1 MRSGSTN
8 EPGVDLWYAWTG
20 ALSDAALWKRY
31 LAMLPQD
38 EIDEVNRFAREP
50 DRRRGLM
57 ARVLARTALAHYTG
71 VEPAALRF
79 TRDRLGKP
87 ELVDPAESGLS
98 FNLSHTGE
106 LVLCGVSGKGDVG
119 VDAER
124 LDRTLDFLPLARRF
138 FAAEEAAALEA
149 VPPARRQRAFF
160 ELWTLKEAFVK
171 ACGRGLSMPLNHF
184 AIKFGGVTAPTVCFT
199 APGYGDP
206 ARWRFARL
214 ELAETYQAAV
224 ALCSEG
230 RGPLTIRLRETLPLV
245 RDPSARDLPPSP
257 SGRWQVR

>member
-1 MRSGSTN
+1 MSADSSA
-8 EPGVDLWYAWTG
+8 EPDVDLWYAWTG
-20 ALSDAALWKRY
+20 ALSDAALWERY

-38 EIDEVNRFAREP
+38 ETDGVNRFAREP

-79 TRDRLGKP
+79 IRDRLGKP

-98 FNLSHTGE
+98 FNLSHTGG
-106 LVLCGVSGKGDVG
+106 LVLCGVSTRGDVG

-138 FAAEEAAALEA
+138 FAAAEVAALEA
-149 VPPARRQRAFF
+149 VPPVGRPRAFF
-160 ELWTLKEAFVK
+160 ELWTLKEALVK
-171 ACGRGLSMPLNHF
+171 AGGRGLSMPLGDF
-184 AIKFGGVTAPTVCFT
+184 AITFGGAQAPAVRFT

-206 ARWRFARL
+206 ARWRFAQL
-214 ELAETYQAAV
+214 ELAGTYQAAA
-224 ALCSEG
+224 ALCSAG
-230 RGPLTIRLRETLPLV
+230 RGPLTIRLRETVPLV
-245 RDPSARDLPPSP
+245 REATPRALPPIDEA
-257 SGRWQVR
+257 RWRV

>member
-1 MRSGSTN
+1 MSADSST
-8 EPGVDLWYAWTG
+8 EPDVDLWYAWTG
-20 ALSDAALWKRY
+20 ALSDAALWERY
-31 LAMLPQD
+31 LTMLPQD
-38 EIDEVNRFAREP
+38 EIEGVHRFAREP

-57 ARVLARTALAHYTG
+57 ARVLARTALAQYTG

-106 LVLCGVSGKGDVG
+106 LVLCGVSTKGDLG

-138 FAAEEAAALEA
+138 FAAEEAAVLET
-149 VPPARRQRAFF
+149 VPSAGRRRSFF

-171 ACGRGLSMPLNHF
+171 ACGRGLSMPLGDF
-184 AIKFGGVTAPTVCFT
+184 AITFGGPQAPEVRFT

-206 ARWRFARL
+206 ARWRFAQL
-214 ELAETYQAAV
+214 ELAGMYQAAV
-224 ALCSEG
+224 ALCSPG
-230 RGPLTIRLRETLPLV
+230 RGPLAIRLLETLPLV
-245 RDPSARDLPPSP
+245 RDATPRALPPIP
-257 SGRWQVR
+257 EARWRV